1 MVIFYFLCHSVS
13 IQTNRS
19 TVIPSEI
26 CMEPLTERK
35 SNMNIAEPQSFFCK
49 LGVHIQTWL
58 FLVLAVLLLSGCK
71 TVPIQDR
78 NFAESSGFW
87 EQDEN
92 MGVRFHRN
100 ASASDAVIGT
110 LYASGKN
117 VLLNGDQVKVS
128 APVKNNAFISSG
140 IQSGARIEFKTS
152 DSTCSIRIDR
162 FNAGKAY
169 ADTSSCLHDIETLH
183 ARIQARNAVLQINVS
198 QQQTDIMVLSGT
210 VEVMTRED
218 TGQFVVVRADQKITV
233 TPDAIGQPHALGSD
247 EIWQRMRWREDLQL
261 YKTVVDWRKVVAGV
275 AIVALVA
282 AAILMPRAVGRSGF
296 NRHRYHGWR

>member
-1 MVIFYFLCHSVS
+1 MDSAK
-13 IQTNRS
+13 T
-19 TVIPSEI
+19 
-26 CMEPLTERK
+26 K
-35 SNMNIAEPQSFFCK
+35 SFFCMREE
-49 LGVHIQTWL
+49 LSVNFHSWL
-58 FLVLAVLLLSGCK
+58 LLLLVVWLLSGCK

-78 NFAESSGFW
+78 NFAENGGFW

-92 MGVRFHRN
+92 MGFRLHRN
-100 ASASDAVIGT
+100 AGASDAVIGT

-128 APVKNNAFISSG
+128 APVKNNSFVSSG
-140 IQSGARIEFKTS
+140 MQSGARIEFKAS
-152 DSTCSIRIDR
+152 DSTCSIRVDQ
-162 FNAGKAY
+162 FNSGKAY

-210 VEVMTRED
+210 IEVMTRED

-233 TPDAIGQPHALGSD
+233 TPNAIGQPHTLAPD
-247 EIWQRMRWREDLQL
+247 EIWQRMRWREDFQL
-261 YKTVVDWRKVVAGV
+261 YKTVIDWRKVVAGA

-282 AAILMPRAVGRSGF
+282 VAILFGKGRGGGGHGGGFPRYSR
-296 NRHRYHGWR
+296 

>member
-1 MVIFYFLCHSVS
+1 
-13 IQTNRS
+13 
-19 TVIPSEI
+19 
-26 CMEPLTERK
+26 
-35 SNMNIAEPQSFFCK
+35 MNIAEPQSFFCK

-128 APVKNNAFISSG
+128 VPVKNNAFISSG

-162 FNAGKAY
+162 FNAGRAY

-183 ARIQARNAVLQINVS
+183 ARIQARNAVLQISVT
-198 QQQTDIMVLSGT
+198 QQQTDIMVLSGMI
-210 VEVMTRED
+210 EVMTRED

-233 TPDAIGQPHALGSD
+233 TSNAIGQPHALGPD
-247 EIWQRMRWREDLQL
+247 EIWQRMRWREDFQL

-282 AAILMPRAVGRSGF
+282 VAILFGKGRGGGSHGGGF
-296 NRHRYHGWR
+296 PRHR

>member
-1 MVIFYFLCHSVS
+1 
-13 IQTNRS
+13 
-19 TVIPSEI
+19 
-26 CMEPLTERK
+26 
-35 SNMNIAEPQSFFCK
+35 MNITKTQSFFCK
-49 LGVHIQTWL
+49 QSWL
-58 FLVLAVLLLSGCK
+58 FLLAVMLLSGCK

-100 ASASDAVIGT
+100 AGASDAVIGT
-110 LYASGKN
+110 LYASDKN

-128 APVKNNAFISSG
+128 TPVKNNAFISSG
-140 IQSGARIEFKTS
+140 MQSGARIEFKAS
-152 DSTCSIRIDR
+152 DSTCSMRVDR
-162 FNAGKAY
+162 FNAGNAY

-183 ARIQARNAVLQINVS
+183 ARIQAQNAVLQISVS
-198 QQQTDIMVLSGT
+198 QQQTNIMVLSGT
-210 VEVMTRED
+210 IEVMSRED

-233 TPDAIGQPHALGSD
+233 TSDAIGKPHALGGPD
-247 EIWQRMRWREDLQL
+247 EIWQRMRWREDFQL

-282 AAILMPRAVGRSGF
+282 AAILLGKGRGGGGHGSGF
-296 NRHRYHGWR
+296 PRHSR

>member
-1 MVIFYFLCHSVS
+1 MNIEKHIPFLC
-13 IQTNRS
+13 NRG
-19 TVIPSEI
+19 E
-26 CMEPLTERK
+26 
-35 SNMNIAEPQSFFCK
+35 
-49 LGVHIQTWL
+49 LGVNLQSWL
-58 FLVLAVLLLSGCK
+58 LLLLLIGLLSGCK

-78 NFAESSGFW
+78 NFAENGGFL

-92 MGVRFHRN
+92 MGFRFHRN
-100 ASASDAVIGT
+100 AAASDAVIGT

-128 APVKNNAFISSG
+128 APVKNNSFISSG
-140 IQSGARIEFKTS
+140 MQSGARIEFKAP
-152 DSTCSIRIDR
+152 DSTCSIRVDQ
-162 FNAGKAY
+162 FNVGKAY

-210 VEVMTRED
+210 IEVMTRED

-233 TPDAIGQPHALGSD
+233 MPNTIGQPHALAPD
-247 EIWQRMRWREDLQL
+247 EIWQRMRWREDFQL
-261 YKTVVDWRKVVAGV
+261 YKTVVDWRKVVAGA

-282 AAILMPRAVGRSGF
+282 VAILFGKGRGGGGHSHGIP
-296 NRHRYHGWR
+296 RHR

>member
-1 MVIFYFLCHSVS
+1 MG
-13 IQTNRS
+13 S
-19 TVIPSEI
+19 T
-26 CMEPLTERK
+26 K
-35 SNMNIAEPQSFFCK
+35 NKSFFCMRDE
-49 LGVHIQTWL
+49 LSVNFHSWL
-58 FLVLAVLLLSGCK
+58 LLMLAVWLLSGCK

-78 NFAESSGFW
+78 NFAENGGFW

-92 MGVRFHRN
+92 MGFRLHRN
-100 ASASDAVIGT
+100 AGASGAVIGT

-128 APVKNNAFISSG
+128 APVKNNSFVSSG
-140 IQSGARIEFKTS
+140 MQSGARIEFKAT
-152 DSTCSIRIDR
+152 DSTCSIRVDQ
-162 FNAGKAY
+162 FNSGKAY

-210 VEVMTRED
+210 IEVMTRED

-233 TPDAIGQPHALGSD
+233 TPNTIDQPHALAPD
-247 EIWQRMRWREDLQL
+247 EIWQRMRWREDFQL
-261 YKTVVDWRKVVAGV
+261 YKTVVDWRKVVAGA

-282 AAILMPRAVGRSGF
+282 VAILFGKGRGGGGHGGGF
-296 NRHRYHGWR
+296 PRHR

>member
-1 MVIFYFLCHSVS
+1 
-13 IQTNRS
+13 
-19 TVIPSEI
+19 
-26 CMEPLTERK
+26 
-35 SNMNIAEPQSFFCK
+35 MNIEKHIRILCNRDESGVNLQS
-49 LGVHIQTWL
+49 WL
-58 FLVLAVLLLSGCK
+58 LLLLVVWLLSGCK

-78 NFAESSGFW
+78 NFAENGGFW

-92 MGVRFHRN
+92 MGFRFHRN
-100 ASASDAVIGT
+100 AGASDAVIGT

-128 APVKNNAFISSG
+128 SPVRNNSFVSSG
-140 IQSGARIEFKTS
+140 MQSGARIEFKAS

-162 FNAGKAY
+162 FNVGQAY

-183 ARIQARNAVLQINVS
+183 ARIQAQNAVLQINVS
-198 QQQTDIMVLSGT
+198 QQQTSIMVLSGT
-210 VEVMTRED
+210 IEVMTRED

-233 TPDAIGQPHALGSD
+233 TPNAIGQPHALGPD
-247 EIWQRMRWREDLQL
+247 EIWQRMRWREDFQL

-282 AAILMPRAVGRSGF
+282 VAILFGKGRGGGGHSHGF
-296 NRHRYHGWR
+296 PRHR

>member
-1 MVIFYFLCHSVS
+1 MDIEKHTPFLCS
-13 IQTNRS
+13 RG
-19 TVIPSEI
+19 E
-26 CMEPLTERK
+26 
-35 SNMNIAEPQSFFCK
+35 
-49 LGVHIQTWL
+49 LGVNLQSWL
-58 FLVLAVLLLSGCK
+58 LLLLLIGLLSGCK

-78 NFAESSGFW
+78 NFAENGGFW

-92 MGVRFHRN
+92 MGFRLHRN
-100 ASASDAVIGT
+100 AGASDAVIGT

-128 APVKNNAFISSG
+128 APVKNNSFVSSG
-140 IQSGARIEFKTS
+140 MQSGARIEFKSS
-152 DSTCSIRIDR
+152 DATCSIRVDQ

-183 ARIQARNAVLQINVS
+183 ARIQARDAVLQINVS

-210 VEVMTRED
+210 IEVMTRED

-233 TPDAIGQPHALGSD
+233 TPDAIGQPQALAPD
-247 EIWQRMRWREDLQL
+247 EIWQRMRWREDFQL

-282 AAILMPRAVGRSGF
+282 VAILFGKGRGGGGHSRGIPS
-296 NRHRYHGWR
+296 HR